1 MPFDGAT
8 SLDALLIVNELATA
22 RVHDRATGR
31 LNLITDDVGAPPSY
45 DVNGDGNVTA
55 LDALQVLNQI
65 QNPAFDPES
74 VDQVIL
80 RLEETT
86 LF

>member
-1 MPFDGAT
+1 MDGAT

-31 LNLITDDVGAPPSY
+31 LNLITDDVAPPPFY

-55 LDALQVLNQI
+55 LDALQVLNRI
-65 QNPAFDPES
+65 QNPALDPES

-80 RLEETT
+80 QIEETT